1 MVAVVGALLEQVER
15 TVEGLGYELVDLE
28 RAGGG
33 LLRVTIDA
41 PAAALGVTLG
51 DCERVSR
58 QLTHLFAVEDVDYDR
73 LEVGSP
79 GVDRPLRKARDYAR
93 FVGER
98 IKVQLFAPLDGRKRF
113 EGRIV
118 ELVGEP
124 GAERVRLDVLEP
136 EASGPDA
143 RRVAGRTVS
152 KAAAKA
158 KAGGKAAN
166 RKGGAEA
173 PPRIE
178 VALGDV
184 EKARL
189 VPELNFRSGRS

>member
-41 PAAALGVTLG
+41 PAAALGVTLD

-79 GVDRPLRKARDYAR
+79 GVDRPLKKARDYAR

-152 KAAAKA
+152 KAAAKS
-158 KAGGKAAN
+158 GGKAGN
-166 RKGGAEA
+166 RKGGAVA